1 MCFKCLEV
9 VVMGLL
15 NPLKAIYIM
24 HMLQGYD
31 VAEWFMPITRS
42 SLIKSNI
49 RCISHC
55 AYSLATRCQF
65 LLKYVTSYTNI
76 FAIRYLYKYLF
87 QICIVLYSLL
97 TAISSMALNQF
108 IKSQNISIRMVLQI
122 LSMESSS
129 KMAFVLAQNW
139 QKHSMLDNNISD
151 NHNEQNIRRLSKP
164 ALL

>member
-1 MCFKCLEV
+1 MCFKCLV

-49 RCISHC
+49 RCISHS

-97 TAISSMALNQF
+97 TAILALNQF